1 MPAAY
6 QTASVVVSAA
16 IQAEGLQRAILEAQA
31 MERPVVV
38 SDLGAGP
45 ELVLAPPLVPEDR
58 MTGLRF
64 SAGDDAALAAALIR
78 LFSMP
83 PSQQHAMGLRA
94 RSWVAGH
101 FDRPAVTDLTLRLYS
116 GLARPKKLP

>member
-1 MPAAY
+1 M
-6 QTASVVVSAA
+6 VVSAA
-16 IQAEGLQRAILEAQA
+16 IQTEGLQRTILEAQA
-31 MERPVVV
+31 MERPVIA

-45 ELVLAPPLVPEDR
+45 DAVLAPPIVPEDR

-83 PSQQHAMGLRA
+83 PAQQAAIGVRGRL
-94 RSWVAGH
+94 WVTEH
-101 FDRPAVTDLTLRLYS
+101 FNQPAVSDLTLRLYS
-116 GLARPKKLP
+116 GLVRGHNSV

>member
-1 MPAAY
+1 MLAA
-6 QTASVVVSAA
+6 TVVVSAA
-16 IQAEGLQRAILEAQA
+16 IQHEGLQRTILEAQA

-45 ELVLAPPLVPEDR
+45 DVVLAPPAVPEDR

-64 SAGDDAALAAALIR
+64 SSGDDAALAAALIR

-83 PSQQHAMGLRA
+83 DAGRR
-94 RSWVAGH
+94 RSAPAGREWVIGH
-101 FDRPAVTDLTLRLYS
+101 FDAAGRRPN
-116 GLARPKKLP
+116 